1 MKLKRKTN
9 SKIILNK
16 KNRKNNDWIWYTKE
30 LNDCKIKNKT
40 KIEKWIKI
48 K

>member
-16 KNRKNNDWIWYTKE
+16 RNQKNNDWIWYTRE
-30 LNDCKIKNKT
+30 LKDGKIKNKT
-40 KIEKWIKI
+40 KWIKI